1 MKTERIITFDYLKG
15 IAIFLVVWCHCIQ
28 YIAGNSFNNTFY
40 SIIYSFHMP
49 LFIIISGYLFS
60 RKMDKT
66 IISLITKQFSRLII
80 PNIVWGGVAI
90 SVLSLTTYTTLSL
103 RDIIK
108 LPTFCWFLSSLFVS
122 SIIYVI
128 IYKIGIKNYV
138 AATILLSLGFLLI
151 PGCEFIKFFIPFFGI
166 GLILART
173 NIMRYVLKWKYIII
187 GGGLIVIL
195 YSLLWSREFY
205 VYCIQNPVYTEFSLP
220 KWSAYFARIIFGS
233 MISIW
238 LMIFVRKIE
247 KKVKYGNVL
256 FNLSRNSLGI
266 YVIHYSLFY
275 VGDAYLSLYV
285 KLSETSVV
293 ALMCV
298 VSVVIILFI
307 NLMIHYLR
315 INKITRLLFLGENN
329 NRYIFVK

>member
-28 YIAGNSFNNTFY
+28 YITGNSFNNTFY

-90 SVLSLTTYTTLSL
+90 SVLSLITYTTPSL

-138 AATILLSLGFLLI
+138 AATILLSLGSLLI

-166 GLILART
+166 GLILARK
-173 NIMRYVLKWKYIII
+173 NVMSIVLKWKYIII
-187 GGGLIVIL
+187 GGGIIIIL
-195 YSLLWSREFY
+195 YSLLWSCEFY
-205 VYCIQNPVYTEFSLP
+205 IYCTQNPTFVEFSLP

-238 LMIFVRKIE
+238 LMFFVRKLE
-247 KKVKYGNVL
+247 MKVKYGDVL
-256 FNLSRNSLGI
+256 SNLSRNSLGI

-275 VGDAYLSLYV
+275 VGGAYLNLYV

-298 VSVVIILFI
+298 ISVVIILFI
-307 NLMIHYLR
+307 NLIIHYLR
-315 INKITRLLFLGENN
+315 ISEVTRILFLGEKH
-329 NRYIFVK
+329 NR